1 MSIFAARYARALAD
15 VVLDAKLDPEQVES
29 QLQDFAATFAAS
41 KELRELLLNPSMAT
55 RKRVAI
61 LDKVN
66 SRIGC
71 GPKVRNFIAVLISHE
86 RLGALP
92 EVLEEYRLEM
102 NRRLSI
108 SDAEV
113 VTARAAARPGARTA
127 GSTGR
132 RAGREPGS
140 AQPFAKTSQLIGGAI
155 VRIGSTIYDGS
166 VRGRLER
173 LRERAVRRVSL

>member
-1 MSIFAARYARALAD
+1 MSVFAARYARALAD
-15 VVLDAKLDPEQVES
+15 VVMEAKLNSEEVER
-29 QLQDFAATFAAS
+29 QLEDFAATFAGS
-41 KELRELLLNPSMAT
+41 KDLRELLLNPSIPT

-71 GPKVRNFIAVLISHE
+71 GPKVRNFIAVLIRNE
-86 RLGALP
+86 RLAALA
-92 EVLEEYRLEM
+92 EILEEYRLEM

-113 VTARAAARPGARTA
+113 VTARPLPQQEREKLEGQVAELA
-127 GSTGR
+127 GTR
-132 RAGREPGS
+132 VNATFREDKS
-140 AQPFAKTSQLIGGAI
+140 LIGGAI

-173 LRERAVRRVSL
+173 LKQRLVAG

>member
-1 MSIFAARYARALAD
+1 MSVFAARYARALAD
-15 VVLDAKLDPEQVES
+15 VVMDANLNPEEVER
-29 QLQDFAATFAAS
+29 QLEDFAATFAGS
-41 KELRELLLNPSMAT
+41 KDLRELLLNPSIPT

-61 LDKVN
+61 LDTVN

-71 GPKVRNFIAVLISHE
+71 GPKVRNFVAVLIRNE
-86 RLGALP
+86 RLGALA
-92 EVLEEYRLEM
+92 EILEDYRLEM

-113 VTARAAARPGARTA
+113 ITARPLPEQERNSLEGQVAKLA
-127 GSTGR
+127 GTR
-132 RAGREPGS
+132 VKATFREDGS
-140 AQPFAKTSQLIGGAI
+140 LIGGAI

-173 LRERAVRRVSL
+173 LKERLVSS